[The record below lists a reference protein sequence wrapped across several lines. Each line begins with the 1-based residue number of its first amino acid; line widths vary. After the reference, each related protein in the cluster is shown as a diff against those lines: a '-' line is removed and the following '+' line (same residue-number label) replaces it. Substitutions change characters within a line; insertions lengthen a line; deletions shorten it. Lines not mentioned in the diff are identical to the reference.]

1 MKLFAMLSS
10 LSMNT
15 NFALIMV
22 DMGGVLALHTDTGM
36 EKLLLRDF
44 GLQEYDSFSELDP
57 TLPDLLQEHSKNCIT
72 EEQMWERFTQK
83 TGIVVPPYKGS
94 LWAKYFQPEL
104 DQAMLQLLSELK
116 QNGYRVVCA
125 TNTEA
130 AHYEHHK
137 AMQHYAVFDTVYAS
151 CEIGKAKPEPE
162 FFTHILQCE
171 NVQGEQVIFI
181 DDNAKNC
188 EVASSLGIRAYHY
201 EDISD
206 LRWALLDMEMIQ

>member
-1 MKLFAMLSS
+1 MKLVAMLSS

-22 DMGGVLALHTDTGM
+22 DMGGVLALHNDTGM
-36 EKLLLRDF
+36 EKRLLMDF
-44 GLQEYDSFSELDP
+44 SLDDCGSFTELDS
-57 TLPDLLQEHSKNCIT
+57 TLPDLLQEHSKNHIT
-72 EEQMWERFTQK
+72 EEQMWDRFTRK

-125 TNTEA
+125 TNTEP

-137 AMQHYAVFDTVYAS
+137 AMQHYAVFDAVYAS
-151 CEIGKAKPEPE
+151 CEIGKAKPEIE
-162 FFTHILQCE
+162 FFTHILQFE
-171 NVQGEQVIFI
+171 NIQAEQVLFI
-181 DDNAKNC
+181 DDYAKNC
-188 EVASSLGIRAYHY
+188 EAASSLGIRAHHY
-201 EDISD
+201 TDITN
-206 LRWALLDMEMIQ
+206 LHWALLDMELLK

>member
-36 EKLLLRDF
+36 EKRLLRDF
-44 GLQEYDSFSELDP
+44 GLEEYDSFSELDP
-57 TLPDLLQEHSKNCIT
+57 SLPDLLQEHSKNCIT
-72 EEQMWERFTQK
+72 EEQMWEQFTQK

-125 TNTEA
+125 TNTEP
-130 AHYEHHK
+130 AHYMHHK

-171 NVQGEQVIFI
+171 NIQGEQVIFI

-188 EVASSLGIRAYHY
+188 EVASTLGIRAYHY

-206 LRWALLDMEMIQ
+206 LRWALLDMGMIQ